1 MKKIFSILFIIN
13 ILVITAC
20 TNATTATTQTNVS
33 NKDLLITEL
42 ATNYFSDEA
51 VPEEDIKD
59 MLSAAISAQSG
70 LNRQYWHFTA
80 IANKELLAELR
91 TTLYATMT
99 DEWKKSAEGKAEI
112 GDSPLAIVV
121 SCTEK
126 EELSAALATQK
137 IVDYAMLSGYGAKV
151 VASPAVV
158 INRDYKEKLQIPED
172 MKAVLVVLIGKAKD
186 ATGVD
191 GITSPTTRKSFD
203 EVANI
208 IK

>member
-1 MKKIFSILFIIN
+1 MRKTICIFITFNLLIM
-13 ILVITAC
+13 TAC
-20 TNATTATTQTNVS
+20 SNAVTTVKVD
-33 NKDLLITEL
+33 NKELLITEL
-42 ATNYFSDEA
+42 GTNYFSDEA
-51 VPEEDIKD
+51 VPDEDID
-59 MLSAAISAQSG
+59 GMIRAAISAQSG

-80 IANKELLAELR
+80 IANKDLLAELR
-91 TTLYATMT
+91 TSLYATMT

-121 SCTEK
+121 SCSEK

-137 IVDYAMLSGYGAKV
+137 IVDYAVLSGYGAKV

-158 INRDYKEKLQIPED
+158 INRSYKGRLQIPDD
-172 MKAVLVVLIGKAKD
+172 MNAVLVVLIGKAKD

-191 GITSPTTRKSFD
+191 GITSPTTRKDFD

-208 IK
+208 IR